1 MTYYERS
8 VCDFEKRKKIY
19 TRLCLLF
26 YVTILY
32 HTTTDKN
39 EIEPVFYIMLILSDG
54 LDFFLSHH

>member
-1 MTYYERS
+1 MILRKE
-8 VCDFEKRKKIY
+8 KKIY